1 MKNTDHRL
9 HDRDKGRKARRTP
22 RWFPVPVLPRQE
34 WGAVAALYVVQQP
47 GRQAIVW
54 REASYRVDWVGLLGG
69 NEAILGR
76 DRMSKML
83 YRKVWEVTKDR
94 RMVTVAHAIEWAM
107 AGKGCLVH
115 VSLFPE
121 GHFDG
126 RLPGVFQ
133 AGRGVET
140 VS

>member
-22 RWFPVPVLPRQE
+22 RRFPVPVLPRQE
-34 WGAVAALYVVQQP
+34 WGAAAALYVVQQL
-47 GRQAIVW
+47 GRQAIAWVGS
-54 REASYRVDWVGLLGG
+54 SYRVRWIVLLGS

-121 GHFDG
+121 GNFDG
-126 RLPGVFQ
+126 HLTGVFQ
-133 AGRGVET
+133 AGRGEET